1 MAKNVIINNV
11 TYQSVPSVNI
21 PLASGSGN
29 AEFFDT
35 SGANLSANDLRKG
48 KTAFGVNGE
57 VAGNLAE
64 IAAETEEIT
73 AKAQEISVAA
83 GIHTGSGKVKISA
96 AEQEK
101 IVAGNI
107 KSGVTILGVAGALS
121 SASISQDS
129 TTKEL
134 TIS

>member
-21 PLASGSGN
+21 PLASGGGN

-35 SGANLSANDLRKG
+35 SGANLSANDLRQG
-48 KTAFGVNGE
+48 KTAFGANGE
-57 VAGNLAE
+57 VAGNLTE
-64 IAAETEEIT
+64 IAAATEEIT
-73 AKAQEISVAA
+73 AKAQEISIAA
-83 GIHTGSGKVKISA
+83 GIHTGIGKVKISST
-96 AEQEK
+96 EQAK

-121 SASISQDS
+121 AASISQDS

>member
-21 PLASGSGN
+21 PLASGGGN

-35 SGANLSANDLRKG
+35 SAANLSANDLRKG
-48 KTAFGVNGE
+48 KTAFGASGE
-57 VAGNLAE
+57 VAGNLTE
-64 IAAETEEIT
+64 IAAATEEIT
-73 AKAQEISVAA
+73 AKAQEISIAA
-83 GIHTGSGKVKISA
+83 GIHTGSGKVKISS
-96 AEQEK
+96 AEQAK

>member
-1 MAKNVIINNV
+1 M
-11 TYQSVPSVNI
+11 PSVNI
-21 PLASGSGN
+21 PLASGGGN

-48 KTAFGVNGE
+48 KTAFGASGE
-57 VAGNLAE
+57 VGGNLTE
-64 IAAETEEIT
+64 IAAATEEIT
-73 AKAQEISVAA
+73 AKAQEISIAA
-83 GIHTGSGKVKISA
+83 GIHTGSGKVKISS